1 MTCKDKLHEES
12 LIYFMTYTGNI
23 YQIIFFFLFSVI
35 NPHLK
40 TRSMK
45 TAVHCTWEGGSLY

>member
-1 MTCKDKLHEES
+1 MRS
-12 LIYFMTYTGNI
+12 
-23 YQIIFFFLFSVI
+23 FFFFQFSVI

-45 TAVHCTWEGGSLY
+45 TAVHCPWEGGSLYKRDFFFSVTIHFENHSSFLP